1 MVASGVSLR
10 QAMNYLNQW
19 VSWWTQTAKSW
30 TKHELLTWFIEA
42 CWDTSVV
49 DVATMLL
56 HSLDQASK
64 GRANERCWAANQ
76 VLVLAS
82 AQ

>member
-1 MVASGVSLR
+1 
-10 QAMNYLNQW
+10 MNYLNQW